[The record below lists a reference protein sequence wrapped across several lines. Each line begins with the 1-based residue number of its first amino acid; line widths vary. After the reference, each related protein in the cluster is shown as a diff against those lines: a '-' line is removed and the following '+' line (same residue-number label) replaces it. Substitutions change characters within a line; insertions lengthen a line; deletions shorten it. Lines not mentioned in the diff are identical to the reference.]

1 MRIKFKEVKVGNFI
15 SFSGIVGK
23 VVAIKQ
29 SNIGPFH
36 KEIEMR
42 IEKKGRKKPIPYS
55 FHAPLFNS
63 CSLIK

>member
-1 MRIKFKEVKVGNFI
+1 MTIKFQEVEVGNRI
-15 SFSGIVGK
+15 SFRGIIGEVVEIKESNVGT
-23 VVAIKQ
+23 
-29 SNIGPFH
+29 FH
-36 KEIEMR
+36 KLIGMR